1 MAETKVKDIVA
12 ELLKKEKRSASWLSE
27 KMGMTPD
34 GLRLSLVNETIKYS
48 NVVRLCGILGVR
60 ASLLFGEEERLTSEL
75 VKHDEIGFSAE
86 ASRARE
92 GLGTIPRNDE
102 RTIIKLLKEQ
112 IKDKQLI
119 IDLLIK
125 QVKTSEC
132 GDTEINSA

>member
-12 ELLKKEKRSASWLSE
+12 ELLKKDKRSASWLSE

-48 NVVRLCGILGVR
+48 SVVRLCGILGVR

-75 VKHDEIGFSAE
+75 VKHDEI
-86 ASRARE
+86 AS
-92 GLGTIPRNDE
+92 IPRNDE